1 MVTKSRRRN
10 KLIKLNKQQRKMNT
24 IKTKLFT
31 NNIVIS
37 GDIDQTKREKLK
49 KKNTKKEFVI

>member
-1 MVTKSRRRN
+1 
-10 KLIKLNKQQRKMNT
+10 MN
-24 IKTKLFT
+24 KTKLFT

-49 KKNTKKEFVI
+49 KKPEKKKNL

>member
-49 KKNTKKEFVI
+49 KKTQKKNL